1 MNTPVA
7 SPSPTPFVYW
17 PDPSPT
23 SKYRINVRF
32 YRVNAEEGGSVAD
45 WDIGPQYEALF
56 ETMYEAMLGEG
67 KASTPREFETF
78 IRHLVE
84 NRLGFMTGIAV
95 YPAALS
101 LLLGDGNLIFD
112 DMVRQTDM
120 MVKLYNKLAKMA
132 NLPPR
137 TNPFKPDPFW
147 KKLFS

>member
-1 MNTPVA
+1 MNTATPV
-7 SPSPTPFVYW
+7 PQPPFVYW

-32 YRVNAEEGGSVAD
+32 YRITAEEGGSVAD
-45 WDIGPQYEALF
+45 WDIGPTYEAIF
-56 ETMYEAMLGEG
+56 ESMYEAMLEAG
-67 KASTPREFETF
+67 KATTPKVFEAF

-101 LLLGDGNLIFD
+101 LLLGDGSAIYD

-120 MVKLYNKLAKMA
+120 MLKLYNRLAKIA
-132 NLPPR
+132 HQPPR
-137 TNPFKPDPFW
+137 TNPLKPDPFW